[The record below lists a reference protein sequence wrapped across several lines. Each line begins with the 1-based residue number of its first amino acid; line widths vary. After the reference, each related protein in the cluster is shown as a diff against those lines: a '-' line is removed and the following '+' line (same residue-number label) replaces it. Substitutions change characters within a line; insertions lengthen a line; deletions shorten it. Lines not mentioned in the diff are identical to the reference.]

1 MAGTSSNLVYCEI
14 GVTEQNNKKPSGI
27 HYSYRRVS
35 KTENI
40 FIIQKK
46 KEKHILHAS
55 TQTHINTQLA
65 CHYLNSL
72 YTENKMEMSKIL
84 SYLLSSPSEKQVG
97 RC

>member
-40 FIIQKK
+40 FIIQKTRK
-46 KEKHILHAS
+46 NTFYMQAHKHTSIH
-55 TQTHINTQLA
+55 N
-65 CHYLNSL
+65 
-72 YTENKMEMSKIL
+72 
-84 SYLLSSPSEKQVG
+84 
-97 RC
+97 